1 MATEVSPIYFPA
13 DKLPRVASADIT
25 AGQIA
30 VVSGDDTVAPS
41 AAASSAWLGVAATSA
56 KAGEQVVVVSEGV
69 WELAASGAI
78 SAGARVISAANGAV
92 ATIGAETDY
101 SRVVGTALRAAAS
114 GKVIVKIA
122 G

>member
-1 MATEVSPIYFPA
+1 MATEVSPLYFPA
-13 DKLPRVASADIT
+13 DKLPRVASADI
-25 AGQIA
+25 AASQVV

-41 AAASSAWLGVAATSA
+41 AGASSAWLGVAATSA
-56 KAGEQVVVVSEGV
+56 KTGEQVVVASEGV

-78 SAGARVISAANGAV
+78 AAGARVISAANGAV
-92 ATIGAETDY
+92 ATIGSETDY